1 MYPMTVWKPK
11 TKIFSHFSRLESQAI
26 IDKTD
31 IPKYRYLFM
40 VLVGTG
46 LRINE
51 ALAIRARDLIETM
64 DGFVLIITRE
74 KKGENT
80 KPERLPIATELG
92 RTLSLY
98 HKAAK
103 MLPNEKLFP
112 GHPNSYRY
120 QLIQSAKRAGIPNA
134 NNVHPH
140 MFRHSFVYDKVAAG
154 THPLIL
160 TQLVG
165 HSSLAV
171 TQQYYAPTESDLR
184 RAMES

>member
-1 MYPMTVWKPK
+1 
-11 TKIFSHFSRLESQAI
+11 
-26 IDKTD
+26 
-31 IPKYRYLFM
+31 
-40 VLVGTG
+40 
-46 LRINE
+46 
-51 ALAIRARDLIETM
+51 
-64 DGFVLIITRE
+64 
-74 KKGENT
+74 
-80 KPERLPIATELG
+80 
-92 RTLSLY
+92 
-98 HKAAK
+98 